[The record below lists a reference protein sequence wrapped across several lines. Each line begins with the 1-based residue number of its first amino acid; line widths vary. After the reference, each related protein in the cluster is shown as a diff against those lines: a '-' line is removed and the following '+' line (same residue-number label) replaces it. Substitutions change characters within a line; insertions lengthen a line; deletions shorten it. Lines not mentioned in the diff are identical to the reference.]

1 MARLPYLN
9 QDDLCEEDN
18 RPLQR
23 PSNLFR
29 LLVRSSEAVRNFSR
43 LGGWIRR
50 GSSLDARLREMA
62 ILQAGYVA
70 DVAMS
75 GPDV

>member
-1 MARLPYLN
+1 
-9 QDDLCEEDN
+9 
-18 RPLQR
+18 
-23 PSNLFR
+23 

-70 DVAMS
+70 ECGYEWTRCLS
-75 GPDV
+75 RE